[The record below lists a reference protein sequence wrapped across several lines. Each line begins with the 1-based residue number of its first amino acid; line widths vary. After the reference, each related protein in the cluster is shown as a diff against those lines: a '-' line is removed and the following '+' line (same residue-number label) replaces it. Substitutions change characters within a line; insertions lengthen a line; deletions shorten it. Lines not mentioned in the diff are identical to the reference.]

1 MAGSDSSSRTT
12 PAKGERSWCSS
23 DSSIRRCRFS
33 SLKKSSTVSKV
44 CSLSLTTSANVLPS
58 GFPKNSS
65 RVTFTFAMSHFL
77 RLANVFF
84 TITIFARAII
94 VSTFS
99 GCARTIPR
107 QSTKKG
113 CLVDTNP
120 TGTNPIVC
128 QTPQTALK
136 KCFKNRKSN
145 PRTQRRS
152 LRRFHETNH
161 AGCWL
166 CHHASLHSP
175 RDSARIKL
183 TANSR
188 VDSRLIAASS
198 DSMRSATRSSF
209 ASSADRSSW

>member
-84 TITIFARAII
+84 AFVFFAFVFGAYNIRTCNNCIDIFGMCDGNTTTKQKKGYFSILILSRPIRLFARPRKLPSRS
-94 VSTFS
+94 VSKTGSPIPVPNVGHFADFTKQTTPGAS
-99 GCARTIPR
+99 CVIMPHCIRREIPR
-107 QSTKKG
+107 ELS
-113 CLVDTNP
+113 
-120 TGTNPIVC
+120 
-128 QTPQTALK
+128 
-136 KCFKNRKSN
+136 
-145 PRTQRRS
+145 
-152 LRRFHETNH
+152 
-161 AGCWL
+161 
-166 CHHASLHSP
+166 
-175 RDSARIKL
+175 
-183 TANSR
+183 
-188 VDSRLIAASS
+188 
-198 DSMRSATRSSF
+198 
-209 ASSADRSSW
+209 